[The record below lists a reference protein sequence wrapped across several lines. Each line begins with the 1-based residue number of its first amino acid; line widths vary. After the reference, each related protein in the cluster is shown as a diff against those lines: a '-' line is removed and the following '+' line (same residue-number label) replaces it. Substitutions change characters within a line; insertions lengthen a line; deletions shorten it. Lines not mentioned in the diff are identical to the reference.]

1 MKKILIT
8 YNVSVLHGGALETG
22 EAAAMLD
29 FIPDAVV
36 DELQAKLNNPKY
48 RPNSWKALMKTLTG
62 LEEMRGR
69 VFDKNSVKSIQVV
82 S

>member
-1 MKKILIT
+1 MKKILVT
-8 YNVSVLHGGALETG
+8 YNASIPNGGALESG

-29 FIPDAVV
+29 FIPDTVV

-48 RPNSWKALMKTLTG
+48 RPASWKALMKTLTG

-69 VFDKNSVKSIQVV
+69 VFDKKSVKSIKVV